1 MKYVLICPS
10 FYEMIADGGLFVFLA
25 GFSILTEQNTKLTTL
40 LSLPNI
46 FFFCGE
52 VGGLFKFIE
61 FRSHRVS
68 KLD

>member
-10 FYEMIADGGLFVFLA
+10 FYEMIADDGLFVFLA

-46 FFFCGE
+46 FF
-52 VGGLFKFIE
+52 L
-61 FRSHRVS
+61 
-68 KLD
+68 

>member
-10 FYEMIADGGLFVFLA
+10 FYEMIVDGGLFVFLA

-46 FFFCGE
+46 FFCGE